1 MEFYLFLNSMLRLL
15 KIKYS
20 MITNSKSKILSIV
33 ISLVFASAVASQSS
47 SNDYRSEEKT
57 TVPVELILLG
67 VLGSRLSSS

>member
-1 MEFYLFLNSMLRLL
+1 MLKLL

-20 MITNSKSKILSIV
+20 MITNLKFKILSIV

-47 SNDYRSEEKT
+47 SNDYQSEEKT
-57 TVPVELILLG
+57 MVPVELILLG